1 MSGYCFYVFGCLV
14 SWKSKLQPI
23 TADSTHAA
31 ELIAASYAAN
41 EAVWLNKML
50 TEIGFIFANSDVYM
64 RTQVGPESQH
74 VWDPDSLRVELFGD
88 NKSAI
93 FTSNNPRTTPQSKHL
108 DVRYFKTRDYIEAGT
123 LSFTYVDTSDNIAD
137 FFTKSLARPAFSRFR
152 RFLMNLPSSF
162 Q

>member
-1 MSGYCFYVFGCLV
+1 MSGYCFYVFGCLM

-41 EAVWLNKML
+41 ETVWLNKML

-93 FTSNNPRTTPQSKHL
+93 FTSNNPRTTP
-108 DVRYFKTRDYIEAGT
+108 
-123 LSFTYVDTSDNIAD
+123 
-137 FFTKSLARPAFSRFR
+137 
-152 RFLMNLPSSF
+152 
-162 Q
+162 